1 MSTKTTLRSVLDAHD
16 YVVVP
21 GVGTPLEARVV
32 SETSFGC
39 LYLSGYATAAAIH
52 GVPDIG
58 LIARAE
64 MVENLRRV
72 VNATDLPVIVDAD
85 TGYGDVAGVAA
96 TVREMEAIG
105 AAGIQIEDQ
114 IWPKRCGHL
123 SGKEVVEA
131 DVMIRKISAA
141 VEARRSEDT
150 LLIARTDAL
159 APLGLR
165 EAIRRGQSYASAG
178 ADLIFVDAP
187 ASLSDLEAIGQEI
200 SEVPLIVNV
209 SEGGRTPALSAKEY
223 SAMGYKVILFPS
235 TGIRVAAA
243 AWRAFFASLSTVED
257 SRKVPTPFLSFDD
270 FNHLLGYTTVQDF
283 EQRILSSN
291 QGGKGSV

>member
-1 MSTKTTLRSVLDAHD
+1 MTSTTTLRSVLNSHD

-32 SETSFGC
+32 AETSFPC

-64 MVENLRRV
+64 MTENLRRV
-72 VNATDLPVIVDAD
+72 VSVTDLPVIVDAD
-85 TGYGDVAGVAA
+85 TGYGDATGVAA

-123 SGKEVVEA
+123 EGKEVVERG
-131 DVMIRKISAA
+131 VMLRKISAA
-141 VEARRSEDT
+141 VEARKSSET
-150 LLIARTDAL
+150 LIIARTDAL
-159 APLGLR
+159 APLGVG
-165 EAIRRGQSYASAG
+165 EAIARGQAYAAAG

-187 ASLSDLEAIGQEI
+187 ASVEDLKAIAGEVTG
-200 SEVPLIVNV
+200 VPLIVNV
-209 SEGGRTPALSAKEY
+209 SEGGRTPALPAREY
-223 SAMGYKVILFPS
+223 SEMGFKVILYPS

-243 AWRAFFASLSTVED
+243 AWRSFFSSLVDTED
-257 SRKVPTPFLSFDD
+257 SRDTPTPFMAFDD
-270 FNHLLGYTTVQDF
+270 FNQLLGYTAVQEF
-283 EQRILSSN
+283 EQRILA
-291 QGGKGSV
+291 QGQNAGDSA

>member
-1 MSTKTTLRSVLDAHD
+1 MSETNSLRAVLEAHE

-32 SETSFGC
+32 SETTFSC

-72 VNATDLPVIVDAD
+72 TNATHLPVIVDAD
-85 TGYGDVAGVAA
+85 TGYGDVTGVAV
-96 TVREMEAIG
+96 TVREMESAG
-105 AAGIQIEDQ
+105 AAAIQIEDQ
-114 IWPKRCGHL
+114 VWPKRCGHL
-123 SGKEVVEA
+123 AGKEVVDA

-141 VEARRSEDT
+141 VEARRSSDT

-165 EAIRRGQSYASAG
+165 EAIRRGQAYASAG

-187 ASLSDLEAIGQEI
+187 ASIADLEAIGGEI
-200 SEVPLIVNV
+200 RDVPLIVNV
-209 SEGGRTPALSAKEY
+209 SEGGRTPALTASEY
-223 SAMGYKVILFPS
+223 SALGFKVILFPS

-243 AWRAFFASLSTVED
+243 AWRGFFSSLEDTGD
-257 SRKVPTPFLSFDD
+257 SREVATPFLAFDD
-270 FNHLLGYTTVQDF
+270 FNHLLGYTAVQSF
-283 EQRILSSN
+283 EEDILSKN
-291 QGGKGSV
+291 AEWRGLN